1 MKLVLVAVKD
11 EAGKCFM
18 EIQEHVSTEV
28 AIRNFKAFCKNQ
40 VVKDNPE
47 DFNLYQIG
55 TYDRETGKITGEKPT
70 KIALAMEYIINI
82 PKEEQCLKKPM
93 KN

>member
-1 MKLVLVAVKD
+1 MKLVLTAVKD

-28 AIRNFKAFCKNQ
+28 AIRNFKAFCKNN
-40 VVKDNPE
+40 VVKDNPN

-55 TYDRETGKITGEKPT
+55 SYDRVTGEIIPEHPT
-70 KIALAMEYIINI
+70 KIACAIEYVI
-82 PKEEQCLKKPM
+82 KVEEVKK
-93 KN
+93 